1 MEEGLYRNNTRMD
14 AREKG
19 SFDRK
24 KGLGYIIVGD
34 VLRSIVEIYNPYEY
48 FYFCPKS
55 QHLQNNIDR
64 STWVLLGD
72 ERSMQT
78 HT

>member
-1 MEEGLYRNNTRMD
+1 MEEGLYRTNTKID
-14 AREKG
+14 AQEIG

-24 KGLGYIIVGD
+24 KNLVYIILGD
-34 VLRSIVEIYNPYEY
+34 ILRCIVEIYNPYKY

-55 QHLQNNIDR
+55 QHLQNTIDR
-64 STWVLLGD
+64 SSWVLLGD
-72 ERSMQT
+72 ERSIQT